1 MLLYE
6 QTYSGDTVLA
16 TWHLILLVGDTVLAA
31 WHLILL
37 VGEIRLC
44 KILSYMRRP
53 YVNLLFIYLSVFYE
67 TDNVGTVANYF
78 VHCKIP

>member
-1 MLLYE
+1 MYRLVMLLYE
-6 QTYSGDTVLA
+6 QTYS
-16 TWHLILLVGDTVLAA
+16 GDTVLAA

-44 KILSYMRRP
+44 KILSYML
-53 YVNLLFIYLSVFYE
+53 YVNFLFIYLSVFYE
-67 TDNVGTVANYF
+67 TDNVDTVANYF